1 MNTIEAPKKRITKK
15 QMRELIAEAE
25 AKIPD
30 LEAGAE
36 AVGSCWESEK
46 LGYARGYIAAIKEI
60 LRERD

>member
-1 MNTIEAPKKRITKK
+1 MTTIEATKKTITKK
-15 QMRELIAEAE
+15 QMRKLIAEVE

-36 AVGSCWESEK
+36 AAGSCWTNEK

-60 LRERD
+60 LGERD

>member
-1 MNTIEAPKKRITKK
+1 MQIPEKPKKRITKK

-60 LRERD
+60 LGEMD

>member
-1 MNTIEAPKKRITKK
+1 MQIPEKPKKRITKK

-60 LRERD
+60 LGERD

>member
-1 MNTIEAPKKRITKK
+1 MTTIEAPKKRITKK
-15 QMRELIAEAE
+15 QMLELIAEAE

-46 LGYARGYIAAIKEI
+46 VGYARGYIAAIKEI
-60 LRERD
+60 LGERD